1 MAITLGKDG
10 SVTVGGSIVG
20 VTNVSVS
27 SAARTIDVDEYGS
40 RDVTVY
46 QTGKDATLSME
57 VIDDAGVQ
65 NLFTG
70 LNNGTDA
77 TVTVSPGNWSFQAVI
92 TNITQQ
98 MGIDGVVVWQVE
110 ARMTRSGLR

>member
-10 SVTVGGSIVG
+10 TVSVGGAIVG
-20 VTNVSVS
+20 VTNISVS

-40 RDVTVY
+40 RDVAVY

-57 VIDDAGVQ
+57 VNDDTSIN

-70 LNNGTDA
+70 LNNGTVG
-77 TVTVSPGNWSFQAVI
+77 TVTVTPGGWSFSAVI